1 MEVAETKDRMHLKT
15 TYYNYAR
22 YAEELGEV
30 TGAISRFPL

>member
-22 YAEELGEV
+22 HAEDMGEV
-30 TGAISRFPL
+30 NAAINRYA